1 MFFYLNLHYYF
12 EATGPHYFK
21 VLSVKYFCRRN
32 LSFRLE
38 IGSMPS
44 VVARK
49 NKMISDVT
57 LDDVKAP
64 RDIHV
69 YKEI

>member
-1 MFFYLNLHYYF
+1 M
-12 EATGPHYFK
+12 
-21 VLSVKYFCRRN
+21 LSA
-32 LSFRLE
+32 
-38 IGSMPS
+38 
-44 VVARK
+44 VARK

-57 LDDVKAP
+57 LDDVRAS

>member
-1 MFFYLNLHYYF
+1 
-12 EATGPHYFK
+12 
-21 VLSVKYFCRRN
+21 
-32 LSFRLE
+32 
-38 IGSMPS
+38 MPS

-49 NKMISDVT
+49 NKMIRDVT
-57 LDDVKAP
+57 LDDVKAA